1 MGLAPM
7 LMNRG
12 PGAQV
17 RRFVVC
23 MAACFATMA
32 VSAQERVA
40 PPSAEG
46 RIPPPSSDAMEEVE
60 VTGERPGPNLWR
72 VSNGDHVVW
81 LMGTLDPLP
90 KGMTW
95 RSREL
100 ESVLKEV
107 KQVVP
112 SWPDVDVSA
121 GPITL
126 MRTWFVWRKVQK
138 LPDNQTL
145 KDWLPPDLYSRWNAL
160 KARYEVRGN
169 SIDKEVPV
177 LAAMHLYWR
186 ALEVAKLA
194 PARDVERTVLK
205 LTRKNKVRITQT
217 ELKVKDPR
225 EVVTQFGEIPRDIQV
240 RCLAAIVAR
249 LERDMDTIKAQ
260 ADAWAAGDVETLRK
274 LPYPQEISICTDAL
288 ETSGRMKD
296 MIDHINTSWN
306 RTIEGAL
313 TNGPSTLAVKP
324 IYDLL
329 GEDGVLA
336 RLRAKGYQIEGP

>member
-1 MGLAPM
+1 MRA
-7 LMNRG
+7 
-12 PGAQV
+12 AV
-17 RRFVVC
+17 RAL
-23 MAACFATMA
+23 AACIALSPA
-32 VSAQERVA
+32 ALHAQEGSLSSSA
-40 PPSAEG
+40 GAMPSAE
-46 RIPPPSSDAMEEVE
+46 AMEEVE

-90 KGMTW
+90 KGMSW

-107 KQVVP
+107 EQVVP

-121 GPITL
+121 GPVTL
-126 MRTWFVWRKVQK
+126 MRTWWQWRRVQK
-138 LPDNQTL
+138 IPDNETL
-145 KDWLPPDLYSRWNAL
+145 KDWLPPDLYSRWDAL
-160 KARYEVRGN
+160 KVRYQVRGN

-177 LAAMHLYWR
+177 LAAMHLYRR

-205 LTRKNKVRITQT
+205 LTRKNKVRIAQT

-225 EVVTQFGEIPRDIQV
+225 EVVIQFGEIPRDVQI

-260 ADAWAAGDVETLRK
+260 ADAWALGDVEALRK
-274 LPYPQEISICTDAL
+274 LPYPQEISVCTNAL
-288 ETSGRMKD
+288 ETSGRMKE
-296 MIDHINTSWN
+296 MIDHVNTSWN
-306 RTIEGAL
+306 TTLDSAL
-313 TNGPSTLAVKP
+313 TKGPPTLAIKP

-329 GEDGVLA
+329 GETGVIE
-336 RLRAKGYQIEGP
+336 RLRAKGYQIDGP